1 MAIKTL
7 SRRFQDI
14 QIGDRRF
21 RLNEFTL
28 DQLHHYL
35 DQVQAIAPKA
45 VEALGDDPVANYHR
59 SLEVT
64 VAEGEQLIL
73 WLLREP
79 IDGLP
84 VPDLTWY
91 RANVTPA
98 IQRAVQEEAYD
109 LNGLESLL
117 GETMRLLEATRNQ
130 QAPTGLN
137 TSIPSPTDTEPT
149 P

>member
-14 QIGDRRF
+14 QIGDRQF

-35 DQVQAIAPKA
+35 AQAQAIAPKA

-79 IDGLP
+79 LDGQP
-84 VPDLTWY
+84 VPDSTWY
-91 RANVTPA
+91 RANVTPV
-98 IQRAVQEEAYD
+98 IQRDIQEEVYA
-109 LNGLESLL
+109 LNGLEQLL
-117 GETMRLLEATRNQ
+117 GETMRLLEVARGPQT
-130 QAPTGLN
+130 PTGLT
-137 TSIPSPTDTEPT
+137 TSIQSPTDTEPI